1 MFYKDS
7 DTDQPE
13 NPDQLLTNSDNQFTE
28 SIVNVSD
35 DNDKKFLTPKANIR
49 DQVSREILLYPNMP
63 YEVKYDYLLHVQ
75 DKIIQKKIDFD
86 PNPFSFESLKILISN
101 TLCTEVYAEGMLNI
115 ANFILQRYPNEIYML
130 VDSGFFHFFHS
141 VLSQMV
147 KGNDNIIL
155 SPIISAILNF
165 YTSFFKI
172 DQQCL
177 QSLLESDFFSLLEN
191 IIFLPNLTETD
202 QTTIISDDKSNAIL
216 NNNMTRIRYQILIS
230 GLNFY
235 GFLFPY
241 FPPEKQNCFL
251 SNHEYLI
258 NILQILAG
266 IITKFEIAHKEE
278 ERKKIYGNPDPNFN
292 SSTNQLLMS
301 DQERMVEY
309 EKDVIKNILQFL
321 EILCCSNLQLFSG
334 LFLTIYKTTIPIP
347 NTKENLGFRVR
358 VNQPY
363 LYYIMECRR
372 IEKSEKE
379 QYLNFLVKTEIN
391 EVDEID
397 KTQEIQIYLSK
408 IIFHLL
414 KFDFNQFFMKLDDYG
429 LTDSFRYYI
438 INEIPLPQNS
448 INIAILILINKSPQN
463 YISHTTVMNTLVSFL
478 EKPFEFKFPICWS
491 FVNFSLRNDVS
502 NSDLDMIVH
511 DINILPKI
519 LDCISEL
526 DDDNSIT
533 TFLLSLKKLL
543 SYEISKG
550 DKESLLAYLDQIGF
564 DFDAIDINSES
575 PEIYGL
581 IDSIVKLVYGDDE
594 D

>member
-1 MFYKDS
+1 MFYKYS
-7 DTDQPE
+7 DTDQLE

-28 SIVNVSD
+28 SIVNVSG
-35 DNDKKFLTPKANIR
+35 DNDKKFLTHKANIR
-49 DQVSREILLYPNMP
+49 DQVTREILLYPNMP

-130 VDSGFFHFFHS
+130 VDSGFFHYFHS
-141 VLSQMV
+141 VLFQMV

-278 ERKKIYGNPDPNFN
+278 ERKKIYGNPDPNLN

-301 DQERMVEY
+301 DQERMTEH

-321 EILCCSNLQLFSG
+321 EILCCSNLQLFSN
-334 LFLTIYKTTIPIP
+334 LFFNNIHNHNSYSKYK
-347 NTKENLGFRVR
+347 R
-358 VNQPY
+358 
-363 LYYIMECRR
+363 
-372 IEKSEKE
+372 KSW
-379 QYLNFLVKTEIN
+379 I
-391 EVDEID
+391 
-397 KTQEIQIYLSK
+397 LS
-408 IIFHLL
+408 
-414 KFDFNQFFMKLDDYG
+414 
-429 LTDSFRYYI
+429 S
-438 INEIPLPQNS
+438 S
-448 INIAILILINKSPQN
+448 
-463 YISHTTVMNTLVSFL
+463 
-478 EKPFEFKFPICWS
+478 
-491 FVNFSLRNDVS
+491 
-502 NSDLDMIVH
+502 
-511 DINILPKI
+511 
-519 LDCISEL
+519 
-526 DDDNSIT
+526 
-533 TFLLSLKKLL
+533 
-543 SYEISKG
+543 
-550 DKESLLAYLDQIGF
+550 
-564 DFDAIDINSES
+564 
-575 PEIYGL
+575 
-581 IDSIVKLVYGDDE
+581 
-594 D
+594 